1 MYAWVPGYVCVRKK
15 NARARGGKNFCVPST
30 RMPGYRKSQVT
41 PKPQK
46 KKLYVSP
53 EGEPFEQR
61 IGSRVLVKRGT
72 AYMTPG
78 GLTADGIVVTKDGR
92 YVAKSRHE
100 HGMKHG
106 LAQFARAGYKPFQKG
121 QVGVVSRVTKSK
133 SKSKS
138 KA

>member
-1 MYAWVPGYVCVRKK
+1 
-15 NARARGGKNFCVPST
+15 
-30 RMPGYRKSQVT
+30 MPGYRKSQVT

-61 IGSRVLVKRGT
+61 IGSRVLVKRRT
-72 AYMTPG
+72 AYMTTG
-78 GLTADGIVVTKDGR
+78 GLKADDIVVTKDGR

-106 LAQFARAGYKPFQKG
+106 LAQLAKAGYAAFSKG
-121 QVGVVSRVTKSK
+121 SAGVVRRVRGLRL
-133 SKSKS
+133 
-138 KA
+138 KAGAAGG